1 MFSSW
6 GNMCGNS
13 WGNTS
18 HYGESVSRKN
28 QLEAKLR
35 FLRSTRDDLETR
47 LAATNAAIEQ
57 VERQVGRENQT
68 V

>member
-6 GNMCGNS
+6 CNT
-13 WGNTS
+13 WGNTW
-18 HYGESVSRKN
+18 YCGESVSRKS
-28 QLEAKLR
+28 QLQAKLR
-35 FLRSTRDDLETR
+35 FLRSTRDDLETK

-57 VERQVGRENQT
+57 IERQVSREERA

>member
-6 GNMCGNS
+6 CNT

-18 HYGESVSRKN
+18 YCGESISRKS
-28 QLEAKLR
+28 QLQAKLR
-35 FLRSTRDDLETR
+35 FLRSTRDDLETK

-57 VERQVGRENQT
+57 IERQVSREERM

>member
-6 GNMCGNS
+6 CNP

-18 HYGESVSRKN
+18 YCGGSVSRKS

-57 VERQVGRENQT
+57 IERQLSREERAA
-68 V
+68 

>member
-6 GNMCGNS
+6 CNT
-13 WGNTS
+13 WGKTS
-18 HYGESVSRKN
+18 YCGESVSRKS

-57 VERQVGRENQT
+57 IERQVSREERA